1 MPCNGCLRNLLE
13 NMFTGAFS
21 SVSRA
26 VDAEPPRRTRAMFYY
41 SSGSYSPSA
50 SYAPSG
56 SATVTQSPSPSPS
69 SSFVPSYTASLTPSY
84 SASPIPGGG
93 GASSGSTISV
103 LGLNVE
109 VFFLIM
115 GVLVLAL
122 VVALCL
128 CCMFA
133 SLSSKLSRLELRLS
147 AQESRGP
154 RAAREE
160 HFSQPLL
167 SPPPQEWNGEAYRR

>member
-1 MPCNGCLRNLLE
+1 MPCTSNGCLRKLLE
-13 NMFTGAFS
+13 NIFTGAT
-21 SVSRA
+21 
-26 VDAEPPRRTRAMFYY
+26 VDADPQRRVRALYYY

-50 SYAPSG
+50 SYAPS
-56 SATVTQSPSPSPS
+56 ATVSQGPSPSPS
-69 SSFVPSYTASLTPSY
+69 SSFVPSYTASFTPSY
-84 SASPIPGGG
+84 SASPLPGGG
-93 GASSGSTISV
+93 GANSGSTISV

-109 VFFLIM
+109 VFFLVM

-133 SLSSKLSRLELRLS
+133 SLSFKLSRLELRLS

-167 SPPPQEWNGEAYRR
+167 SPPPQEWNSGEAYRR